1 MRWDKRS
8 GQGKRWRRRGQV
20 YRLGWDDYKLGV
32 LYERELGF
40 PTLKNSVAYMR
51 SSNMIKCLHLSFLAQ
66 CCVSLSETGRAGPLW
81 QHSVGV

>member
-1 MRWDKRS
+1 MSIVGGRGGGGQRLYILLNSWFMRWDKRS

-40 PTLKNSVAYMR
+40 PTLKN
-51 SSNMIKCLHLSFLAQ
+51 
-66 CCVSLSETGRAGPLW
+66 GR
-81 QHSVGV
+81 